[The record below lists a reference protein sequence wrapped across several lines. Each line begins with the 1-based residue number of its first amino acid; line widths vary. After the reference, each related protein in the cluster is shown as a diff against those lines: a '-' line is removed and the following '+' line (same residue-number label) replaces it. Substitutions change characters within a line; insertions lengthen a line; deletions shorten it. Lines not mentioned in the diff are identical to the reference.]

1 MKVSSSYITLRN
13 LRFHAT
19 HGVMAQERITGGDFV
34 VTVRVG
40 YDITAAMASDA
51 VDDTLNYA
59 ELYPPT
65 CWSMWP
71 VG

>member
-1 MKVSSSYITLRN
+1 
-13 LRFHAT
+13 
-19 HGVMAQERITGGDFV
+19 MAQERITGGDFV

-59 ELYPPT
+59 ELYELVKPGTRVRIEP
-65 CWSMWP
+65 
-71 VG
+71 